1 MSARPGRP
9 TVLVVDDDLS
19 LRVLATIVLSREGYS
34 PVAVSNGFRALE
46 RVAGGGVDV
55 VLTDLLMPGLDGFG
69 VLTALAAT
77 RNAPPAVAMTASV
90 DEDAI
95 GRAFALGALSV
106 VRKPF
111 TPEEL
116 GSAVAS
122 ALSAEPV
129 QLPGEPRPRYAEL
142 RA

>member
-1 MSARPGRP
+1 MSALPDRQ

-19 LRVLATIVLSREGYS
+19 LRVLATIVLSRSGYS
-34 PVAVSNGFRALE
+34 PVAVPNGFRALE
-46 RVAGGGVDV
+46 RVARGDVDL

-69 VLTALAAT
+69 VLSALSST
-77 RNAPPAVAMTASV
+77 RLAPPAVAMTGSA

-95 GRAFALGALSV
+95 GRALTLGALSV

-111 TPEEL
+111 TEEEL
-116 GSAVAS
+116 AAAVAA

-129 QLPGEPRPRYAEL
+129 A
-142 RA
+142 A